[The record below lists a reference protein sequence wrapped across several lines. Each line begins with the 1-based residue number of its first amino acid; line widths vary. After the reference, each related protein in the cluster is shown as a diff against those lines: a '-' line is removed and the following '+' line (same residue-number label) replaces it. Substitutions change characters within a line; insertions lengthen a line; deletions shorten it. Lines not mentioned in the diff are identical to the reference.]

1 MAQYRSRVSTQGDHE
16 GLLQAWKA
24 GLGADTA
31 IDGERLVD
39 MVTKARAAR
48 PEIDVDD
55 ADFVRHVGTLLAAN
69 TDPVQALDGLRGD
82 ELLVACGC
90 TLGNVAAHRVFE
102 AEYLPEAKRILARA
116 GHPTDEQE
124 FLQRL
129 RDRLLIRDGDKPS
142 RIAAFSGRGE
152 LKNWVRIAAHRLVV
166 DGYRKGHDPTVS
178 KEADATEA
186 IASAAPDP
194 ELAALKST
202 YREGF
207 RAAFETAF
215 ARLTPG
221 DRTLLRYRYIDGLE
235 VQQIAAIDG
244 RHRVSISRALSRAR
258 DSLLE
263 NLRRDLAERLHVGM
277 SEAESMV
284 RLMRSQ
290 IDVSISRLL
299 RAD

>member
-1 MAQYRSRVSTQGDHE
+1 
-16 GLLQAWKA
+16 
-24 GLGADTA
+24 
-31 IDGERLVD
+31 
-39 MVTKARAAR
+39 
-48 PEIDVDD
+48 
-55 ADFVRHVGTLLAAN
+55 
-69 TDPVQALDGLRGD
+69 
-82 ELLVACGC
+82 
-90 TLGNVAAHRVFE
+90 VFE
-102 AEYLPEAKRILARA
+102 QEYLPEAKKILARA
-116 GHPTDEQE
+116 GKPTDEQE

-129 RDRLLIRDGDKPS
+129 RDRLLVPDGDKPP

-166 DGYRKGHDPTVS
+166 DGYRKGRDPTVS
-178 KEADATEA
+178 NEADATEA

-194 ELAALKST
+194 ELVALKST

-207 RAAFETAF
+207 RAAFEAAF
-215 ARLTPG
+215 AQLTPG

>member
-1 MAQYRSRVSTQGDHE
+1 MGSRVPTQRDHE
-16 GLLQAWKA
+16 DLVRAWKE
-24 GLGADTA
+24 GLGADA
-31 IDGERLVD
+31 PVDDAVGERLAALVEQ
-39 MVTKARAAR
+39 ARNAR
-48 PEIDVDD
+48 LGIVVADT
-55 ADFVRHVGTLLAAN
+55 DFVRHLGRVLASGAE
-69 TDPVQALDGLRGD
+69 PEQALGDLRAD
-82 ELLVACGC
+82 ELLIACGC
-90 TLGNVAAHRVFE
+90 TLGDPAAHRVFE
-102 AEYLPEAKRILARA
+102 DEYLPEAKRILGRA
-116 GHPTDEQE
+116 GNPTDEEE

-129 RDRLLIRDGDKPS
+129 RDRLLVPDGDKPS

-166 DGYRKGHDPTVS
+166 DGYRKGRDPTVS
-178 KEADATEA
+178 KQADATEA

-194 ELAALKST
+194 ELVALKST

-207 RAAFETAF
+207 RAAFEAAF

-299 RAD
+299 RPD